1 MEALSALEVLG
12 IPKKVAEPIIVQLLK
27 ENPTLSLENLIKQTL
42 KKK

>member
-1 MEALSALEVLG
+1 M
-12 IPKKVAEPIIVQLLK
+12 AEPIIVQLLK